1 MTADQL
7 LLLLPL
13 ILVAVTTVVT
23 MLSIAIRRSHIASCV
38 ITASGLGLALL
49 SLLVVQPLIAQS
61 GPQEVTPLLLVD
73 DFKLFFT
80 ALILLSALAITLLSF
95 PYLANL
101 EDHQDEFYL
110 LIGIATLGGLVMA
123 GSAHFITAFLG
134 IEILSVALYGMIA
147 YPLHRSLA
155 AQYPMEAS
163 IKYLVLSAMSSAFF
177 LFGVAL
183 LYAQIGTLHFQDLSP
198 EFGLIE
204 ADGAAAPYFVLAA
217 LMVMAGFAFK
227 LSLVPFHLWTPD
239 VYEGA
244 PLPATTFLAT
254 VGKVA
259 MAALLM
265 RFMSVSRLMD
275 SEAIMMA
282 LVVISALSI
291 LVGNLL
297 ALRQTNLKRL
307 LSYSSIAHMGY
318 LMIAMVAVDTGEGSL
333 GAEAVGFYLTAYVVM
348 TLGAFGVMMVVSD
361 SSHERDH
368 IGHYQGLFWRSPWLA
383 LVFTAML
390 LSLAGVPLT
399 IGFIGKFYVFAAGV
413 EGAQWLLLAV
423 MVIGSAIGLFYYLRI
438 IYGML
443 LPADQDP
450 DPYPNPHQNH
460 HGPLPEIGLRDLVP
474 HGILL
479 LLLMALVVPGILPGN
494 LMDMLQWVMA
504 DL

>member
-7 LLLLPL
+7 LLLLPM

-23 MLSIAIRRSHIASCV
+23 MLAIAIRRSHVTSCL
-38 ITASGLGLALL
+38 ITASGLLLALL
-49 SLLVVQPLIAQS
+49 SLIIVQPLGA
-61 GPQEVTPLLLVD
+61 QEVTPLLLVD
-73 DFKLFFT
+73 HFKLFFT
-80 ALILLSALAITLLSF
+80 ALILGAALAITLLSF

-155 AQYPMEAS
+155 AQYPLEAS
-163 IKYLVLSAMSSAFF
+163 IKYLVLSAMSSGFF

-183 LYAQIGTLHFQDLSP
+183 LYAQTGTLHFQDISP

-204 ADGAAAPYFVLAA
+204 ADGASAAYFVLAA
-217 LMVMAGFAFK
+217 LLVMAGFAFK
-227 LSLVPFHLWTPD
+227 LSLVPFHIWTPD

-254 VGKVA
+254 VGKIA

-265 RFMSVSRLMD
+265 RFMSVSRLME
-275 SEAIMMA
+275 SEAIMTA
-282 LVVISALSI
+282 LMVVSALSI
-291 LVGNLL
+291 LGGNLL

-318 LMIAMVAVDTGEGSL
+318 LMIAMLVVDTGAQSM
-333 GAEAVGFYLTAYVVM
+333 GAEATGFYLTAYVVM

-390 LSLAGVPLT
+390 LSLAGIPLT

-413 EGAQWLLLAV
+413 EGAQWLLLGT
-423 MVIGSAIGLFYYLRI
+423 MVVGSAIGLFYYLRI
-438 IYGML
+438 VYGML
-443 LPADQDP
+443 LPADGSAGPAGSESATDP
-450 DPYPNPHQNH
+450 D
-460 HGPLPEIGLRDLVP
+460 PLPEISLQNLLP
-474 HGILL
+474 HAVLL
-479 LLLMALVVPGILPGN
+479 LLLAALVIPGVVPGG
-494 LMDMLQWVMA
+494 LMELLRSVMA
-504 DL
+504 GLS

>member
-7 LLLLPL
+7 LLLLPM
-13 ILVAVTTVVT
+13 IMVALTTVVT
-23 MLSIAIRRSHIASCV
+23 MLSIAIRRSHVTSCL
-38 ITASGLGLALL
+38 ITALGLLLALL
-49 SLLVVQPLIAQS
+49 SLIIVQPLGA
-61 GPQEVTPLLLVD
+61 QEVTPLLLVD

-80 ALILLSALAITLLSF
+80 ALILGAALAITLLSY
-95 PYLANL
+95 PYMANL

-110 LIGIATLGGLVMA
+110 LISIATLGGLVMA
-123 GSAHFITAFLG
+123 GSAHFITAFVG

-147 YPLHRSLA
+147 YPLHRSFA

-183 LYAQIGTLHFQDLSP
+183 LYAQTGTLHFQDISP

-204 ADGAAAPYFVLAA
+204 AEGASAAYFVLAA

-227 LSLVPFHLWTPD
+227 LSLAPFHIWTPD

-254 VGKVA
+254 VGKIA

-275 SEAIMMA
+275 SEAIMTA
-282 LVVISALSI
+282 LLVISALSI

-318 LMIAMVAVDTGEGSL
+318 LMIAMLVVDTGAQSM
-333 GAEAVGFYLTAYVVM
+333 GAEATGFYLTAYVVM
-348 TLGAFGVMMVVSD
+348 TLGAFGVMIVVSD
-361 SSHERDH
+361 SAHERDH

-390 LSLAGVPLT
+390 LSLAGIPLT

-413 EGAQWLLLAV
+413 EGAQWLLLAT
-423 MVIGSAIGLFYYLRI
+423 MVVGSAIGLFYYLRI
-438 IYGML
+438 VYGML
-443 LPADQDP
+443 LPTDDSADPVDSQPSSDQD
-450 DPYPNPHQNH
+450 
-460 HGPLPEIGLRDLVP
+460 PLPEIRLQNLLPHAVLV
-474 HGILL
+474 LL
-479 LLLMALVVPGILPGN
+479 LAALVIPGVVPGG
-494 LMDMLQWVMA
+494 LMELLRSVMA
-504 DL
+504 GLP